1 MQSCWQVSGNQY
13 KPDEK
18 SSQIDI
24 LPPGIY
30 TIQSHPMLGLYLTKT
45 GEDFEFNHKI
55 YGVEKDF
62 INRVTKSYSVMTDN
76 MGVLLNGVKGTGR
89 NILNF

>member
-30 TIQSHPMLGLYLTKT
+30 TIQNHPMLGLYLTKT
-45 GEDFEFNHKI
+45 GEDFEFNNKRIFKGKI
-55 YGVEKDF
+55 V
-62 INRVTKSYSVMTDN
+62 
-76 MGVLLNGVKGTGR
+76 
-89 NILNF
+89 